1 MGMEAETFEDR
12 KRKEGEG
19 GDEACR
25 QKDQNW
31 GNTRGNNLRS
41 SGSVPGRFCCAS
53 GVRISLNILENLVS
67 LTSMLIHPRP
77 VLNNDLGSFF

>member
-1 MGMEAETFEDR
+1 MGMEAETFEGR
-12 KRKEGEG
+12 KRKEGE

-25 QKDQNW
+25 QKDRSW
-31 GNTRGNNLRS
+31 GDTREDNVRS
-41 SGSVPGRFCCAS
+41 SGSVPGRFCCSS

-67 LTSMLIHPRP
+67 PISMLIHPPP